1 MIVYQWKIFGKK
13 RTECHVDAFI
23 HMFILQINAFSG
35 KTTNQIKS
43 FLNKK
48 RKDDNAR
55 DNERYES

>member
-1 MIVYQWKIFGKK
+1 MS
-13 RTECHVDAFI
+13 
-23 HMFILQINAFSG
+23 ILQINAFSG